1 MHPVLD
7 IDLDEFLFRRCRF
20 VACALRQPHL
30 HHLRQPMAT
39 MGTSDD
45 LTADIATASSS
56 KAIENDTINSLN
68 TPPLEKAPGNM
79 TPPLPKERTRRT
91 TVNANSNTNVNSNS
105 ARARSR
111 TPSAPA
117 PLDPNALSKAL
128 FKEFEEGGR
137 SRDITP
143 GGSPSRK
150 RQRVYGDR

>member
-1 MHPVLD
+1 
-7 IDLDEFLFRRCRF
+7 
-20 VACALRQPHL
+20 
-30 HHLRQPMAT
+30 MAT
-39 MGTSDD
+39 MGSSDNVA
-45 LTADIATASSS
+45 ADVATAAAS

-79 TPPLPKERTRRT
+79 TPPLPRERTRRS
-91 TVNANSNTNVNSNS
+91 TVNANANVNTDSDR
-105 ARARSR
+105 ARAR

>member
-1 MHPVLD
+1 
-7 IDLDEFLFRRCRF
+7 
-20 VACALRQPHL
+20 
-30 HHLRQPMAT
+30 MAT
-39 MGTSDD
+39 MEASDN
-45 LTADIATASSS
+45 TTDIATASAS
-56 KAIENDTINSLN
+56 KIIESETANSLN
-68 TPPLEKAPGNM
+68 TPPLEKVPGNM

-91 TVNANSNTNVNSNS
+91 TVNANTNVNSNS
-105 ARARSR
+105 ARGHSR

>member
-1 MHPVLD
+1 MASMGPS
-7 IDLDEFLFRRCRF
+7 DE
-20 VACALRQPHL
+20 A
-30 HHLRQPMAT
+30 
-39 MGTSDD
+39 S
-45 LTADIATASSS
+45 DIAAIDASRPN
-56 KAIENDTINSLN
+56 IEMNRNSLN
-68 TPPLEKAPGNM
+68 TPPLEKVPGNV
-79 TPPLPKERTRRT
+79 TPPPVTERTRRAT
-91 TVNANSNTNVNSNS
+91 QNANIDSG
-105 ARARSR
+105 RARSK

>member
-1 MHPVLD
+1 MESNGNVVA
-7 IDLDEFLFRRCRF
+7 DL
-20 VACALRQPHL
+20 A
-30 HHLRQPMAT
+30 
-39 MGTSDD
+39 
-45 LTADIATASSS
+45 TADSS
-56 KAIENDTINSLN
+56 KPIENDTSNSLN

-91 TVNANSNTNVNSNS
+91 TVNANVNSDS
-105 ARARSR
+105 GRARSR

>member
-1 MHPVLD
+1 MFPA
-7 IDLDEFLFRRCRF
+7 RF
-20 VACALRQPHL
+20 DNLTSTICDNKT
-30 HHLRQPMAT
+30 AT
-39 MGTSDD
+39 MEASDN
-45 LTADIATASSS
+45 LTTDIAAASLS
-56 KAIENDTINSLN
+56 KALESDTINSLN

-91 TVNANSNTNVNSNS
+91 TVNANANVNSNT
-105 ARARSR
+105 ARGHSR
-111 TPSAPA
+111 TPSAP